1 MHHKYWA
8 ITKTHLRYPVA
19 QSQGFMVWQVV
30 EVKSLFLQAVG
41 SAMALSSSPPS
52 KKRVCTAVMGFSCY
66 SWLVGRVLFLSR
78 NDTFPLEFQ
87 AATSFLGPQLTNR
100 AIVLVAM
107 LKAMLLLCAFLL
119 PTGLVV
125 PGV

>member
-1 MHHKYWA
+1 
-8 ITKTHLRYPVA
+8 
-19 QSQGFMVWQVV
+19 MVWQVV

-52 KKRVCTAVMGFSCY
+52 KKRVCTAVMGFSRY
-66 SWLVGRVLFLSR
+66 SWLVGRVLSLSR

-100 AIVLVAM
+100 AIVLPAM